1 MTDDDERLWKHV
13 DHDCSRLVSLH
24 VEINAP
30 GWSAGSPES
39 TRTVGKALNI
49 AYAAAYRTVMD
60 FAHSGRPWPPDKRS
74 KYPVRED
81 GRREGKL
88 AHPRDITSK
97 ELCGGP
103 LADGWTPEE
112 EKRHDD
118 SDKLVAHLSKDRVE
132 REGDEKQ
139 KRGEED
145 WDWGDERDRVL
156 WEDYVRRLVGEHG
169 EHLPETAAAL
179 KRLDAMGQAGP

>member
-1 MTDDDERLWKHV
+1 LMTDDDERLWKHV

-60 FAHSGRPWPPDKRS
+60 FAHSGRPWPPDKR
-74 KYPVRED
+74 RGGLGL
-81 GRREGKL
+81 GRR
-88 AHPRDITSK
+88 AN
-97 ELCGGP
+97 
-103 LADGWTPEE
+103 
-112 EKRHDD
+112 
-118 SDKLVAHLSKDRVE
+118 
-132 REGDEKQ
+132 
-139 KRGEED
+139 
-145 WDWGDERDRVL
+145 RVL